1 MAWHLAKLQLEPRAV
16 KSIGECADTVGRL
29 VELGGD
35 VLNFRWLVLLGS
47 RPPTLGLRLIV
58 GLEWVVR
65 VAMRSLPG
73 LVLLTPVVGLLQILV
88 GGLLAVG
95 AVGAVVRVGVPA
107 VVCCGGTCEKSESG
121 EFLHIRIFFYFNRKR
136 RDGYLYGK
144 FLTAQ

>member
-16 KSIGECADTVGRL
+16 KSIGECADTEGRL

-35 VLNFRWLVLLGS
+35 VLNFRWRVLLGS
-47 RPPTLGLRLIV
+47 RPPTLGLLVIV

-65 VAMRSLPG
+65 VAMGSLPG

-88 GGLLAVG
+88 GGLR

-107 VVCCGGTCEKSESG
+107 VVCCGGTHEKSESG

>member
-16 KSIGECADTVGRL
+16 KSIGECADTEGRL

-35 VLNFRWLVLLGS
+35 VLNFRWRVLLGS
-47 RPPTLGLRLIV
+47 RPPTLGLLIIV

-65 VAMRSLPG
+65 VAMGSLPG

-88 GGLLAVG
+88 GGLR

-107 VVCCGGTCEKSESG
+107 VVCCGGT
-121 EFLHIRIFFYFNRKR
+121 H
-136 RDGYLYGK
+136 
-144 FLTAQ
+144 

>member
-1 MAWHLAKLQLEPRAV
+1 MAWHLAKLQLKRISV
-16 KSIGECADTVGRL
+16 KSIGECADTEGRL

-35 VLNFRWLVLLGS
+35 VLNFRWRVLLGS
-47 RPPTLGLRLIV
+47 RPPTLGLLLIV

-65 VAMRSLPG
+65 VAMGSLPG

-88 GGLLAVG
+88 GGLRAVG
-95 AVGAVVRVGVPA
+95 PVVRVGVPA
-107 VVCCGGTCEKSESG
+107 VVCCGGTHEKSESG

-136 RDGYLYGK
+136 RGGYLYGK